1 MQVPLSTHFWDG
13 FEKFFYCILLFWDA
27 HVIFKVVMIMDKNAS
42 MAIKILQAMSEKDIS
57 YGELSAMT
65 GIPKSALQRY
75 ATGATS
81 KIPLPRVEQI
91 AQALG
96 LSAAYLMGW
105 EEKEQPALSEK
116 RQAALDII
124 EKLSDDQIDA
134 ILKLLGE

>member
-1 MQVPLSTHFWDG
+1 
-13 FEKFFYCILLFWDA
+13 
-27 HVIFKVVMIMDKNAS
+27 MDKNTN
-42 MAIKILQAMSEKDIS
+42 MAIKILQAMSEKNIS

-96 LSAAYLMGW
+96 ISAAYLMGW
-105 EEKEQPALSEK
+105 EEKEQPTLSEK
-116 RQAALDII
+116 RQAALEII